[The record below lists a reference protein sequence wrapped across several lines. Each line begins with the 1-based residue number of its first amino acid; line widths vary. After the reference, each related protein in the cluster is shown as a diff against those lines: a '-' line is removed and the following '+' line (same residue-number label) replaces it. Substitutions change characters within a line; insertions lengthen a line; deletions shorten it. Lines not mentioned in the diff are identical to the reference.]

1 VKKFLTTLLLLSLL
15 TIFIAGCGTKQ
26 GPTSDKQ
33 TQNQGVSK
41 TTIKVGATPVPHAQ
55 ILNVVKPLLEKE
67 GITLEIVEFTDYVQ
81 PNLKL
86 AEKELDANYF
96 QHIPYLE
103 DFSKEH
109 NLDLTYIAKVHIEPM
124 GIYSQKIKNLS
135 ELKEGATIAIPNDAT
150 NGGRALLLL
159 QSAGVIKLKPDAGI
173 KATVNDIAENPKKI
187 KISELEAAT
196 LPRVLSDVDAAVI
209 NTNYALEAGLI
220 PTKDALFIES
230 ANSPY
235 VNVLVV
241 RKGDESRPELKKLA
255 EALNSPEVKK
265 FIEET
270 YKGAVVPAF

>member
-1 VKKFLTTLLLLSLL
+1 MKKFLTTLLLLSLL